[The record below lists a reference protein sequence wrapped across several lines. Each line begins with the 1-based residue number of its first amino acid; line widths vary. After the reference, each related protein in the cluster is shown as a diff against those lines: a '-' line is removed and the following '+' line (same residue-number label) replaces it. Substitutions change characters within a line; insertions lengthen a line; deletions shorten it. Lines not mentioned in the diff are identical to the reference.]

1 MDTSFEYDF
10 SRLDLHVY
18 TKNLSKPNCWKRKPE
33 PGIWKL
39 QGSGLEKDVFGPRR
53 FLKSEYELT
62 LKKHEKNKKVCK
74 RLEMGI
80 QEEGRGEFRDS
91 KSRSPGVNYC
101 YSYNISHYV
110 DEW

>member
-33 PGIWKL
+33 
-39 QGSGLEKDVFGPRR
+39 
-53 FLKSEYELT
+53 LKSEYELT

-80 QEEGRGEFRDS
+80 REEGRGEFRDS

-110 DEW
+110 DE